1 MESAQHR
8 NEWSRRELLT
18 RTGAVGLALATTGI
32 ADAEE
37 KPRLILGS
45 GEHQYEC
52 LHDWLSHPDSIQ
64 WGDTQGL
71 ALDSRGRIYITH
83 TVHAESASRDAIVVF
98 DKNGRFLNSWGSRFD
113 GGGHGIE
120 IRKEGGAEYAYHCDT
135 RNRQVVKTTLNGKEV
150 WTKGTPKEPGVY
162 NDKMPFVPTNI
173 AFSPNGDFY
182 IADGYGSHWIH
193 QYDIKG
199 NYLRTFG
206 GPGKEPGKFLTPHGI
221 WLDTRGSEPLLAIT
235 DRSNARMQYFTLD
248 GKFVKLF
255 TDGMRLPCYYDT
267 QGDLLLNADLKSVVS
282 LLDKDNKVV
291 ELLGDGAS
299 LGELRGQPRNKYIP
313 GKFIHPHA
321 AKFLPNG
328 DILVAEWLNIGRITL
343 LKKVRS

>member
-8 NEWSRRELLT
+8 NEWSRREFLT
-18 RTGAVGLALATTGI
+18 RTSAVGLALATTGI

-37 KPRLILGS
+37 KPRFILGS

-120 IRKEGGAEYAYHCDT
+120 IRKEGGTEYAYHCDT
-135 RNRQVVKTTLNGKEV
+135 RNRQVVKTTLNGKEI

-162 NDKMPFVPTNI
+162 NDKFGVGVRLFVAGAPL
-173 AFSPNGDFY
+173 SLDFG
-182 IADGYGSHWIH
+182 IPITADKFNK
-193 QYDIKG
+193 KG
-199 NYLRTFG
+199 NQFNFSFG
-206 GPGKEPGKFLTPHGI
+206 
-221 WLDTRGSEPLLAIT
+221 
-235 DRSNARMQYFTLD
+235 
-248 GKFVKLF
+248 
-255 TDGMRLPCYYDT
+255 T
-267 QGDLLLNADLKSVVS
+267 Q
-282 LLDKDNKVV
+282 
-291 ELLGDGAS
+291 
-299 LGELRGQPRNKYIP
+299 
-313 GKFIHPHA
+313 F
-321 AKFLPNG
+321 
-328 DILVAEWLNIGRITL
+328 
-343 LKKVRS
+343 